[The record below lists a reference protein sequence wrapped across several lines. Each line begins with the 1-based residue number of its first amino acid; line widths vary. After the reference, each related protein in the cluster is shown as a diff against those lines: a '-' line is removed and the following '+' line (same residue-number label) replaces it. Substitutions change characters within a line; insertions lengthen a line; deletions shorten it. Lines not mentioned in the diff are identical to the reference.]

1 MKLYLLAA
9 LLVAPC
15 CQAFQASCPDSAE
28 QALEGWTR
36 WQGEQPPADELT
48 PVVAASRIELFA
60 GHPAAGGTP
69 IADDFAEATGVAPL
83 QWSLDPD
90 SAQAPLHMVC
100 SYHASAMRQV
110 RALPADLHS
119 CEASNEFED
128 AHLQLDC
135 H

>member
-1 MKLYLLAA
+1 MKPYLLAA

-28 QALEGWTR
+28 QTLDGWTR
-36 WQGEQPPADELT
+36 WQGEQPPADALT

-60 GHPAAGGTP
+60 GHPAEGGLP
-69 IADDFAEATGVAPL
+69 IADDFAEAIGVAPL

-90 SAQAPLHMVC
+90 SRQLPLHMVC
-100 SYHASAMRQV
+100 SYHASGMRQV
-110 RALPADLHS
+110 RELPAGLQN

>member
-9 LLVAPC
+9 LLIAPC

-28 QALEGWTR
+28 QALDDWTR
-36 WQGEQPPADELT
+36 WQGERSPADELT

-60 GHPAAGGTP
+60 GHPAAGGTLV
-69 IADDFAEATGVAPL
+69 ADDFAEAIGVAPL
-83 QWSLDPD
+83 QWSFTAE

-100 SYHASAMRQV
+100 SYHASATRQV
-110 RALPADLHS
+110 RQLPAGLRS
-119 CEASNEFED
+119 CQASNEFED

-135 H
+135 Q